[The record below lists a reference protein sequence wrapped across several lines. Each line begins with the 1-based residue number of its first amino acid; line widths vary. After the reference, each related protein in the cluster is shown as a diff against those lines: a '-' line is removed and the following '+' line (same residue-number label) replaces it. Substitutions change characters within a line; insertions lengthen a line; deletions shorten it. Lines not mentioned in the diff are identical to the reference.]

1 LLAYLHEEDVF
12 VAVVLDHV
20 VVQLDEGALLVL
32 LVEIADVAR
41 VDFVLGLDGTDQ
53 AGNWRRNL
61 ENIERME

>member
-1 LLAYLHEEDVF
+1 MTLDTHLHEEDVF
-12 VAVVLDHV
+12 VAIVLDHV

-53 AGNWRRNL
+53 AGN
-61 ENIERME
+61 